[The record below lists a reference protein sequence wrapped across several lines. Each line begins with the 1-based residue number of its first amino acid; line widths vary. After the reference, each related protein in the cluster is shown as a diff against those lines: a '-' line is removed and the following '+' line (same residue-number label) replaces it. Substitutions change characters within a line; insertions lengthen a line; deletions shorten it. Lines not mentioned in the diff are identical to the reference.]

1 MDRMRERE
9 ERESSDRRRRPPKVL
24 MGVFPNATWESEGIE
39 LCLPDVVFEFATVR
53 NRPYDVYMALALGEA
68 FASDFSWMCHMSICA
83 AIPL

>member
-53 NRPYDVYMALALGEA
+53 NRPYDV
-68 FASDFSWMCHMSICA
+68 S
-83 AIPL
+83 AIGGRFWSRFRMKP